1 MTRSRT
7 EFPALG
13 LLCRALLLA
22 CLLVLPGTLAP
33 VRAAP
38 LYAGYLDLPVAA
50 VDGERAGGIHPGL
63 PSDPAVLGAALDQAR
78 AAGVPARRYTALL
91 RQYWLVVA
99 AENARIDLA
108 GWDPQRGP
116 AANAHT
122 FGLVYVNYLRLAAAH
137 PEFWWAE
144 LAGLA
149 GGSFASGFFDMDDA
163 GRIIDLPGLHGLG
176 TAVADLLRQTPPEL
190 VARTP
195 EDIRLLAA
203 TGPRLTP
210 ADIAWYQT
218 RLLVMQKHIFVDLV
232 PQHEAFLARGMAGID
247 ELAAAGAIDG
257 NLRAAWAGI
266 AGGEPAGHIDAL
278 YRMTDREQNTIVAD
292 QWNATAAAR
301 DGIGRVLTYVSTIA
315 AKPAVPGV
323 RAPGTFAPAT
333 VRAGVDGAELVL
345 RTPLPAFNWADRADR
360 WRYITE
366 DLVLRH
372 IDLKRDAP
380 RAAGVLAEPFPAK
393 LERGRLVARLPELL
407 ADLSGQWRIGG

>member
-13 LLCRALLLA
+13 ILCRAVLLA

-38 LYAGYLDLPVAA
+38 LYAGYLDLPVVDA
-50 VDGERAGGIHPGL
+50 DGERAGGVHPGL
-63 PSDPAVLGAALDQAR
+63 PSDAAVLGAALDQAR

-99 AENARIDLA
+99 AGNARIDLA

-116 AANAHT
+116 AVNAHT
-122 FGLVYVNYLRLAAAH
+122 FTLVYVNYLRLASAH
-137 PEFWWAE
+137 PEFWWAG

-163 GRIIDLPGLHGLG
+163 GRVIDLPGLHALG
-176 TAVADLLRQTPPEL
+176 SAVADLLRRTPPEL
-190 VARTP
+190 VERTP
-195 EDIRLLAA
+195 EDITLLAGV
-203 TGPRLTP
+203 GPRLTA
-210 ADIAWYQT
+210 ADITWYQT
-218 RLLVMQKHIFVDLV
+218 RLMAMQKHIFIDLV
-232 PQHEAFLARGMAGID
+232 PQHEAYLARGLAGID

-257 NLRAAWAGI
+257 NLRAAWAAI
-266 AGGEPAGHIDAL
+266 AAGGTAGQIDAL
-278 YRMTDREQNTIVAD
+278 YRMTDREQNVIVPE
-292 QWNATAAAR
+292 QWDATAAAR

-333 VRAGVDGAELVL
+333 VRAGDLVL
-345 RTPLPAFNWADRADR
+345 RTPLPGFNWADRADR

-372 IDLKRDAP
+372 IDLKRDP
-380 RAAGVLAEPFPAK
+380 VLAAGVLAEPFPAK
-393 LERGRLVARLPELL
+393 LSRGRLVARLPELL

>member
-7 EFPALG
+7 EFPAFG
-13 LLCRALLLA
+13 LLCRAVLLA
-22 CLLVLPGTLAP
+22 CLLVLPGAFAP

-38 LYAGYLDLPVAA
+38 LYAGYLDLPVVDA
-50 VDGERAGGIHPGL
+50 DGERAGGVHPGL

-99 AENARIDLA
+99 AGNARIDLA

-116 AANAHT
+116 AVNAHT
-122 FGLVYVNYLRLAAAH
+122 FNLVYVNYLRLAGAH
-137 PEFWWAE
+137 PEFWWAG

-163 GRIIDLPGLHGLG
+163 GRIIDLPGLHALG
-176 TAVADLLRQTPPEL
+176 TAVADLLERTPPEL
-190 VARTP
+190 VEDTP
-195 EDIRLLAA
+195 ADIRALAA
-203 TGPRLTP
+203 LGPRLT
-210 ADIAWYQT
+210 AGDIGWYQS
-218 RLLVMQKHIFVDLV
+218 RLMAMQKHIFIDLV
-232 PQHEAFLARGMAGID
+232 PQHEVYLARGMAGID
-247 ELAAAGAIDG
+247 ELAAAGAIDATM
-257 NLRAAWAGI
+257 RAAWAGI
-266 AGGEPAGHIDAL
+266 ATGGTAGQIDAL
-278 YRMTDREQNTIVAD
+278 YRMTDREQNVIVAD
-292 QWNATAAAR
+292 QWDATAAAR
-301 DGIGRVLTYVSTIA
+301 DGIGRVLTYVSTVA

-333 VRAGVDGAELVL
+333 VRAGDLVL
-345 RTPLPAFNWADRADR
+345 RTPLPGFNWADRADR

-372 IDLKRDAP
+372 IDLKRDTGL
-380 RAAGVLAEPFPAK
+380 AAGVLAEPFPAK
-393 LERGRLVARLPELL
+393 LSRGRLVARLPELL